1 VLARTIFPD
10 EIVTAQLWEK
20 EQELLE
26 ENRMEER
33 SQTENNESI
42 PNDEN
47 ENVPSE
53 TIIGGDEGITNLTS
67 NRNGD
72 VKFRNG
78 SSHVNNG
85 YEHTEM

>member
-1 VLARTIFPD
+1 
-10 EIVTAQLWEK
+10 
-20 EQELLE
+20 
-26 ENRMEER
+26 MEER

-47 ENVPSE
+47 VPRE

-85 YEHTEM
+85 YEHTEMWSQFSNPFMPCLSSFFFHDY

>member
-1 VLARTIFPD
+1 MTHFHKL
-10 EIVTAQLWEK
+10 
-20 EQELLE
+20 
-26 ENRMEER
+26 
-33 SQTENNESI
+33 SI
-42 PNDEN
+42 NTSWSYY
-47 ENVPSE
+47 VPRE